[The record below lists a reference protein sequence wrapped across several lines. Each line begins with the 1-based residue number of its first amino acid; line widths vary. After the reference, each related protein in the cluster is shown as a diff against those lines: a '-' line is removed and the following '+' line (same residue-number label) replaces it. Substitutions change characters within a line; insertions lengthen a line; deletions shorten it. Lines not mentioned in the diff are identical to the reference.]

1 MALPKVNQVE
11 YTAELPLSKI
21 EVGYRPFTVKEQKIF
36 LIAMEDGT
44 ARVVSKALKDVLP
57 MRTWMLGKSQAQ
69 T

>member
-36 LIAMEDGT
+36 LISYDGLIIII
-44 ARVVSKALKDVLP
+44 VKAG
-57 MRTWMLGKSQAQ
+57 TWMEV
-69 T
+69 